1 MAVSLLAVVPVSS
14 CKVNHFTVD
23 HVYEVCVTNRSCPL
37 TLTFGRMVKNL
48 CLCIKV
54 TEAEDEEFRIIHA
67 MQLSPERLYFRID

>member
-1 MAVSLLAVVPVSS
+1 MKAKVILMSLAVATVSLTGCVS
-14 CKVNHFTVD
+14 KKN
-23 HVYEVCVTNRSCPL
+23 YR
-37 TLTFGRMVKNL
+37 RMVKNL